1 MDTTTPSTNTQIQPW
16 DGSPITASLFL
27 RNIADF
33 AAQHG
38 WYSLLMKGYF
48 VNRGT
53 ICTVSND
60 AIAAIR
66 AHFQDANANPLPDDI
81 QNPPS
86 PMPATAVYY
95 IYRYF
100 PPVIKTGSGH
110 FNQVW
115 DKYHKKW

>member
-1 MDTTTPSTNTQIQPW
+1 MEAEPMDTTMPSTNTQIQPW

-66 AHFQDANANPLPDDI
+66 AHFQDATANPLPDDI

-86 PMPATAVYY
+86 PMPATR
-95 IYRYF
+95 YRS
-100 PPVIKTGSGH
+100 PSVEIARKSRVRLALWPAASRS
-110 FNQVW
+110 
-115 DKYHKKW
+115 